1 MRNFYLIR
9 FDSLVSDRIGHFS
22 GNIELYCC
30 ERDAGINVP
39 DTAYVDLFF
48 HSGKPCNKQLDIMW
62 RREIIIVPGLIG
74 VVLSLTLRV
83 INIINNM
90 FPGVNK
96 HVISGAARSDRDIH
110 NLLDETPQHLKFT
123 QKEQL
128 RGEEWLSANGIT
140 TNSKIVLLM
149 VRDSTYLKHKYPDK
163 DWSYH
168 DYRDSSINNFVKVSS
183 ALASRGYY
191 VIRMGQ
197 HVDEKLQVE
206 HPLVI
211 DYATNG
217 MRTDF
222 MDIYLSSICDFV
234 VSTGTGIDAP
244 ASLCFRKPIVYVNY
258 APIGYLFTFSSNFLL
273 LAKHYVLKNENRILS
288 LSEIFSRDVG
298 FCLKKQCFEDNGI
311 KLIENNPK
319 DIIDIVMEMSDRLEN
334 TWISEV
340 NDEILQ
346 DKFWDIFPIDSK
358 AYNNVQLHGK
368 IKARYGSVFLRNNT
382 LWLS

>member
-1 MRNFYLIR
+1 MKYAFKLMVLLFVSLPFLLVISVMRNFYLIR

-197 HVDEKLQVE
+197 HVDEKLL
-206 HPLVI
+206 PDSI
-211 DYATNG
+211 D
-217 MRTDF
+217 
-222 MDIYLSSICDFV
+222 ILLL
-234 VSTGTGIDAP
+234 GIGEDGHI
-244 ASLCFRKPIVYVNY
+244 ASLFPYSPELNEQTRLCLPITGPKPPYRRVTVTPPVIKHSKLTYILAPSRTKSIIIEKVKQSIEDSNRFPAKLVKKPIWCC
-258 APIGYLFTFSSNFLL
+258 
-273 LAKHYVLKNENRILS
+273 
-288 LSEIFSRDVG
+288 D
-298 FCLKKQCFEDNGI
+298 
-311 KLIENNPK
+311 
-319 DIIDIVMEMSDRLEN
+319 
-334 TWISEV
+334 
-340 NDEILQ
+340 
-346 DKFWDIFPIDSK
+346 
-358 AYNNVQLHGK
+358 
-368 IKARYGSVFLRNNT
+368 
-382 LWLS
+382 